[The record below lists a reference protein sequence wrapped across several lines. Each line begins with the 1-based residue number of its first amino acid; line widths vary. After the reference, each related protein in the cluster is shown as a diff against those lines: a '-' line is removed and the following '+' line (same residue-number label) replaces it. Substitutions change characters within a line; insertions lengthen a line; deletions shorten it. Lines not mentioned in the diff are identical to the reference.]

1 MTTLR
6 EAIEQTVAI
15 LGPEAPLC
23 SGCVD
28 EWTEALRILNDALA
42 EQSAEPVAWRYQNME
57 HMAEEAECVAMCLND
72 RGVPV
77 REGAKSLSLWGR
89 VEQYA
94 KPRFINGMHTKDPS
108 ISREHLLALAKV
120 CGIVGNYT
128 TREFVDSVTG
138 YAQVVLRD
146 PAVQEAFVEANAHML
161 YTAPQPQLVKEPE
174 IDGATIAGMDA
185 SIGHLSALVD
195 ELRLLLGCAMDNFKM
210 LHQAAKHDDGPDMDA
225 IIPANVFAKFVDQDA
240 ALRYAIKHSAHD
252 GMITI
257 LPAPQPQPKQS
268 AERGE
273 PVYMVWLR
281 SHCAWLHTDK
291 EGFDKTHD
299 DERWMLYTAPQ
310 PAKRPLTDE
319 EIFKMVNPTQYHP
332 SAPEGWVRFG
342 FSRKHLIGF
351 ARAIERA
358 HGIGGGV

>member
-1 MTTLR
+1 MTDKLR
-6 EAIEQTVAI
+6 QAIEQAVAI

-23 SGCVD
+23 SGCVA
-28 EWTEALRILNDALA
+28 EWTEALRILNDAL
-42 EQSAEPVAWRYQNME
+42 AEPVAWRYQNME

-161 YTAPQPQLVKEPE
+161 YTAPQPARRE
-174 IDGATIAGMDA
+174 
-185 SIGHLSALVD
+185 
-195 ELRLLLGCAMDNFKM
+195 
-210 LHQAAKHDDGPDMDA
+210 
-225 IIPANVFAKFVDQDA
+225 
-240 ALRYAIKHSAHD
+240 
-252 GMITI
+252 
-257 LPAPQPQPKQS
+257 
-268 AERGE
+268 
-273 PVYMVWLR
+273 
-281 SHCAWLHTDK
+281 
-291 EGFDKTHD
+291 
-299 DERWMLYTAPQ
+299 
-310 PAKRPLTDE
+310 PLTDE
-319 EIFKMVNPTQYHP
+319 EVLKIWSPEP
-332 SAPEGWVRFG
+332 SRPVMGKYKV
-342 FSRKHLIGF
+342 LTF

-358 HGIGGGV
+358 HGIGGQE